1 MIRSIVLGA
10 VIFAAVS
17 GVAHAACDLDKLD
30 KEISAQLLAS
40 TVSEKEME
48 AIAKVGEPLPELIK
62 ANKIDEACA
71 LAEKIK
77 GMLSK

>member
-10 VIFAAVS
+10 AIFAAVGS
-17 GVAHAACDLDKLD
+17 VAHAACDLDKLD
-30 KEISAQLLAS
+30 KEISARLLAS
-40 TVSEKEME
+40 NVSEKEME
-48 AIAKVGEPLPELIK
+48 AIVKVGEPIPDLIK

-77 GMLSK
+77 GMLPK